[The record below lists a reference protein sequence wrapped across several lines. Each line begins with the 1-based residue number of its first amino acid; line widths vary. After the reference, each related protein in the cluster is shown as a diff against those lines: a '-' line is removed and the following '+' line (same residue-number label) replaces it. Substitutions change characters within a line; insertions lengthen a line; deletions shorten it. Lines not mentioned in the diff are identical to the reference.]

1 MVQGVG
7 KSCAPSP
14 VRLEGQQC
22 EPEPRTL
29 FSLWQKQLDWKEFWV
44 LILNAFISKCEQIL
58 FLLLPAAS
66 LWFPKQLMVS
76 SSSEL
81 PHYKS
86 WDHLK
91 LPHLNIRLMPCGLVT
106 CVSSSLVH
114 YLNTFWLNHCISLW
128 LIFSILSLLNPSD
141 TATGLLFLNYTSDQE
156 SMSMY
161 LILYETL
168 PDFILMSFL

>member
-1 MVQGVG
+1 MEKENEPCKLLWSLEWTMSNLSVWKGSFNLLLWAMVEGVG

-14 VRLEGQQC
+14 ARLEGQQC

-86 WDHLK
+86 CITSNSHISTFIWCHVDL
-91 LPHLNIRLMPCGLVT
+91 LLVP
-106 CVSSSLVH
+106 
-114 YLNTFWLNHCISLW
+114 FPLW
-128 LIFSILSLLNPSD
+128 FI
-141 TATGLLFLNYTSDQE
+141 
-156 SMSMY
+156 
-161 LILYETL
+161 
-168 PDFILMSFL
+168 ILMHFGWITASASDSSFPFFLS